1 MTRKLTNREIV
12 GEAMYSVLRSLNDNI
27 PPPPTNPDGTFKT
40 VEQLGNERRERD
52 YNARQAIRYRES
64 PPEPN
69 ELTQG
74 KEIGY
79 YEKKIGIENVLAFLV
94 ALIVVVVVIFILF
107 NPQI

>member
-1 MTRKLTNREIV
+1 MTRKLTDKQIV
-12 GEAMYSVLRSLNDNI
+12 GEAIYSVRRSLTDKI
-27 PPPPTNPDGTFKT
+27 PPPTANPDGTFKT
-40 VEQLGNERRERD
+40 VEQLGNERRERE
-52 YNARQAIRYRES
+52 YNARLASRYRES

-94 ALIVVVVVIFILF
+94 AVVMVVVVFIILF
-107 NPQI
+107 R

>member
-1 MTRKLTNREIV
+1 MTRKLTDSEIV
-12 GEAMYSVLRSLNDNI
+12 GEAFYSVRRSLTDKI

-40 VEQLGNERRERD
+40 VEQLGNERRERE
-52 YNARQAIRYRES
+52 YNARLASRYRES

-79 YEKKIGIENVLAFLV
+79 YEKKIGTQNVLVFLFAV
-94 ALIVVVVVIFILF
+94 VMVIVVFIILF
-107 NPQI
+107 R

>member
-1 MTRKLTNREIV
+1 MTRKLTDKQIV
-12 GEAMYSVLRSLNDNI
+12 DEAMYSVRRSLTDNI

-40 VEQLGNERRERD
+40 VEQLGNERRERE
-52 YNARQAIRYRES
+52 YNARLESRYRES

-79 YEKKIGIENVLAFLV
+79 YEKKIGIENVLAFLFAV
-94 ALIVVVVVIFILF
+94 VMVVVVFIILF
-107 NPQI
+107 R